1 MDVVG
6 NNKRVLVV
14 DDDDDIRD
22 MLETNLAA
30 AGYEV
35 RQAQDGV
42 KAFELMGSWRPDLV
56 VLDVSMPRMDGWEVA
71 GKVST
76 DPKLS
81 AVPLLFL
88 TAHTDDLD
96 VLRGLSLGAIEYM
109 TKPFRPEILV
119 LNVAVLLNAMDGQ
132 MREER
137 RQGLVNRRTGRQAS
151 DLSEKLDGVEQ
162 KAQVA
167 ELGSVPA
174 WRSLKTGGRS
184 V

>member
-22 MLETNLAA
+22 ILETNLTA

-42 KAFELMGSWRPDLV
+42 KAFELMAAWLPDLV

-71 GKVST
+71 NRVRT
-76 DPKLS
+76 DPRLS
-81 AVPLLFL
+81 AVPLVFL
-88 TAHTDDLD
+88 TAHADDPD

-109 TKPFRPEILV
+109 TKPFRPETLV

-137 RQGLVNRRTGRQAS
+137 RQGLVNHRTGRHAP
-151 DLSEKLDGVEQ
+151 DLTEKLADLE
-162 KAQVA
+162 
-167 ELGSVPA
+167 
-174 WRSLKTGGRS
+174 KT